1 MQEQIDAQQA
11 LIDALTKNLTITS
24 IVETDEGYVI
34 TFSDNS
40 TITVKQDSSF
50 IENIEVEEDCI
61 TFTFAD
67 GRVVTLPL
75 TNNDGNDGS
84 GDSGEVVGENNKI
97 YYTTSDGKKLFP
109 YNTEPAAYG
118 AVLVSNVYK
127 DGQGVLTFDDT
138 ITSLEYQAFYEC
150 DSLTSI
156 TIPDS
161 VTTIGVSVFA
171 NCHSLTSITIPDSVT
186 TIGVSAF
193 SNCHSLT
200 SVTIP
205 DSVTTI
211 GDYAFSNCDSLTSV
225 TIGDSVTT
233 IGYEAFYGCNSLTS
247 VTIGDSVTAIGN
259 YAFYGCNS
267 LTSVTIPDSE
277 TTIGKSAFAF
287 CSSLKK
293 VYCNATI
300 PPSLG
305 YDAFSYNATGRRIYV
320 YEECVEVYKS
330 AWINYKD
337 SIYTNGQNCPD
348 TTTIVYTT
356 TDGNTITSSKLPII
370 SNIYDNGVGTMV
382 IAGGI
387 IRIPKDAFY
396 YCSRLT
402 SVTIPDSVTTIG
414 DEAFYGCSS
423 LTSVT
428 IPDSVT
434 TIGNY
439 AFRDCSSLTNVTIP
453 DSVTTIGEDAFS
465 SCSSLT
471 NVYCKATAPPA
482 GGSDMFY
489 NNASGRKIYVPMESV
504 EAYKSASGWKE
515 YKSYIVGYN
524 F

>member
-67 GRVVTLPL
+67 GRVVTLSL

-161 VTTIGVSVFA
+161 VTTIGVSAFA
-171 NCHSLTSITIPDSVT
+171 NCHSLTSATIPNGVT

-193 SNCHSLT
+193 ANCHSLT

-211 GDYAFSNCDSLTSV
+211 GDYAFYGCSSLTSV

-233 IGYEAFYGCNSLTS
+233 IGQ
-247 VTIGDSVTAIGN
+247 
-259 YAFYGCNS
+259 YAFR
-267 LTSVTIPDSE
+267 D
-277 TTIGKSAFAF
+277 
-287 CSSLKK
+287 
-293 VYCNATI
+293 
-300 PPSLG
+300 
-305 YDAFSYNATGRRIYV
+305 
-320 YEECVEVYKS
+320 
-330 AWINYKD
+330 
-337 SIYTNGQNCPD
+337 
-348 TTTIVYTT
+348 
-356 TDGNTITSSKLPII
+356 
-370 SNIYDNGVGTMV
+370 
-382 IAGGI
+382 
-387 IRIPKDAFY
+387 
-396 YCSRLT
+396 
-402 SVTIPDSVTTIG
+402 
-414 DEAFYGCSS
+414 CSS

-434 TIGNY
+434 TIGSCAFYNCSSLRSVIIGSGVTEIGDCVFYDCTGELIVNCNIPGYGYDDGAFYHSEFTSVTIGDGVTTIGRY
-439 AFRDCSSLTNVTIP
+439 AFYLCSSLTSVTIP
-453 DSVTTIGEDAFS
+453 DSVTSIGREAFYG
-465 SCSSLT
+465 CSSLT
-471 NVYCKATAPPA
+471 SVYCKAVTPPT
-482 GGSDMFY
+482 GDYDMFPY
-489 NNASGRKIYVPMESV
+489 NVSDRKIYVPMESV
-504 EAYKSASGWKE
+504 EAYKSATRWS
-515 YKSYIVGYN
+515 SYASDIVGYN

>member
-1 MQEQIDAQQA
+1 MKKLFYFLSIVLLTIASSCSTEYDDSELIDRLNKLEEEQKEMQEQIDAQQA

-67 GRVVTLPL
+67 GRVVTLSL

-161 VTTIGVSVFA
+161 VTTIGVSAFA
-171 NCHSLTSITIPDSVT
+171 NCHSLTSATIPNGVT

-193 SNCHSLT
+193 ANCHSLTSATIPNGVTTIGVSAFANCHSLT

-211 GDYAFSNCDSLTSV
+211 GDYAFYGCSSLTSV

-233 IGYEAFYGCNSLTS
+233 IGQYAFRDCSSLTS
-247 VTIGDSVTAIGN
+247 VTIGDSVTTIGQ
-259 YAFYGCNS
+259 YAFR
-267 LTSVTIPDSE
+267 D
-277 TTIGKSAFAF
+277 
-287 CSSLKK
+287 
-293 VYCNATI
+293 
-300 PPSLG
+300 
-305 YDAFSYNATGRRIYV
+305 
-320 YEECVEVYKS
+320 
-330 AWINYKD
+330 
-337 SIYTNGQNCPD
+337 
-348 TTTIVYTT
+348 
-356 TDGNTITSSKLPII
+356 
-370 SNIYDNGVGTMV
+370 
-382 IAGGI
+382 
-387 IRIPKDAFY
+387 
-396 YCSRLT
+396 
-402 SVTIPDSVTTIG
+402 
-414 DEAFYGCSS
+414 CSS

-434 TIGNY
+434 TIGSCAFYNCSSLRSVIIGSGVTEIGDCVFYDCTGELIVNCNIPGYGYDDGAFYHSEFTSVTIGDGVTTIGRY
-439 AFRDCSSLTNVTIP
+439 AFYLCSSLTSVTIP
-453 DSVTTIGEDAFS
+453 DSVTSIGREAFYG
-465 SCSSLT
+465 CSSLT
-471 NVYCKATAPPA
+471 SVYCKAVTPPT
-482 GGSDMFY
+482 GDYDMFPY
-489 NNASGRKIYVPMESV
+489 NVSDRKIYVPMESV
-504 EAYKSASGWKE
+504 EAYKSATRWS
-515 YKSYIVGYN
+515 SYASDIVGYN

>member
-1 MQEQIDAQQA
+1 MKKLFYFLSIVLLTIASSCSTEYDDSELIDRLNKLEEEQKEMQEQIDAQQA

-67 GRVVTLPL
+67 GRVVTLSL

-161 VTTIGVSVFA
+161 VTTIGSCAFYNCSSLRSVIIG
-171 NCHSLTSITIPDSVT
+171 SGVT
-186 TIGVSAF
+186 E
-193 SNCHSLT
+193 
-200 SVTIP
+200 
-205 DSVTTI
+205 I
-211 GDYAFSNCDSLTSV
+211 GDCVFYDCTGELIVNCNIPGYGYDDGAFYHSEFTSV
-225 TIGDSVTT
+225 TIGDGVTT
-233 IGYEAFYGCNSLTS
+233 IGR
-247 VTIGDSVTAIGN
+247 
-259 YAFYGCNS
+259 YAFY
-267 LTSVTIPDSE
+267 L
-277 TTIGKSAFAF
+277 
-287 CSSLKK
+287 
-293 VYCNATI
+293 
-300 PPSLG
+300 
-305 YDAFSYNATGRRIYV
+305 
-320 YEECVEVYKS
+320 
-330 AWINYKD
+330 
-337 SIYTNGQNCPD
+337 
-348 TTTIVYTT
+348 
-356 TDGNTITSSKLPII
+356 
-370 SNIYDNGVGTMV
+370 
-382 IAGGI
+382 
-387 IRIPKDAFY
+387 
-396 YCSRLT
+396 
-402 SVTIPDSVTTIG
+402 
-414 DEAFYGCSS
+414 CSS

-434 TIGNY
+434 SIGRE
-439 AFRDCSSLTNVTIP
+439 AFYGCSSLT
-453 DSVTTIGEDAFS
+453 S
-465 SCSSLT
+465 
-471 NVYCKATAPPA
+471 VYCKAVTPPT
-482 GGSDMFY
+482 GDYDMFPY
-489 NNASGRKIYVPMESV
+489 NVSDRKIYVPMESV
-504 EAYKSASGWKE
+504 EAYKSATRWS
-515 YKSYIVGYN
+515 SYASDIVGYN

>member
-1 MQEQIDAQQA
+1 MKKLFYFLSIVLLTIASSCSTEYDDSELIDRLNKLEEEQKKLEEEQKEMQEQIDAQQA

-138 ITSLEYQAFYEC
+138 ITSLKYQAFYEC

-161 VTTIGVSVFA
+161 VTTIGVSTFA
-171 NCHSLTSITIPDSVT
+171 NCHSLTSVTIPNGVT
-186 TIGVSAF
+186 TIGNNAF
-193 SNCHSLT
+193 QYCRSLT

-211 GDYAFSNCDSLTSV
+211 GDYAFYGCSSLTSV

-233 IGYEAFYGCNSLTS
+233 IGQ
-247 VTIGDSVTAIGN
+247 
-259 YAFYGCNS
+259 YAFR
-267 LTSVTIPDSE
+267 D
-277 TTIGKSAFAF
+277 
-287 CSSLKK
+287 
-293 VYCNATI
+293 
-300 PPSLG
+300 
-305 YDAFSYNATGRRIYV
+305 
-320 YEECVEVYKS
+320 
-330 AWINYKD
+330 
-337 SIYTNGQNCPD
+337 
-348 TTTIVYTT
+348 
-356 TDGNTITSSKLPII
+356 
-370 SNIYDNGVGTMV
+370 
-382 IAGGI
+382 
-387 IRIPKDAFY
+387 
-396 YCSRLT
+396 
-402 SVTIPDSVTTIG
+402 
-414 DEAFYGCSS
+414 CSS

-434 TIGNY
+434 TIESCAFYKCSSLRSVIIGSGVTEIGDCVFYDCTGELIVNCNIPSASGYDDGAFYHSKFTSVTIGDGVITIGDY
-439 AFRDCSSLTNVTIP
+439 AFYICSSLTSVTIP
-453 DSVTTIGEDAFS
+453 DSVTSIGREAFYK
-465 SCSSLT
+465 CSSLT
-471 NVYCKATAPPA
+471 SVYCKAVTPPT
-482 GGSDMFY
+482 GDYDMFPY
-489 NNASGRKIYVPMESV
+489 NVSDRKIYVPTKSV
-504 EAYKSASGWKE
+504 EAYKSASYWR
-515 YKSYIVGYN
+515 SYADAIVGYN